1 MVAPAAAAEAT
12 PAMPAE
18 AMLALALALAERPA
32 EMPAEPMRQPTCS
45 SSSLTHLLKRTAPPA
60 PAGSETQRP
69 LDQEN
74 ETATQKAEREA
85 AEAASRPRRRPLEP
99 TPRHC
104 RAEATVQAGLAGTD
118 PTGRRRCHAASD
130 AEAHEVEVNDLW

>member
-32 EMPAEPMRQPTCS
+32 EMLAEPMRQPTCS
-45 SSSLTHLLKRTAPPA
+45 SSSLTHLLKRDRRCR
-60 PAGSETQRP
+60 AGWERDLNAHS
-69 LDQEN
+69 DQEN

-85 AEAASRPRRRPLEP
+85 AEA
-99 TPRHC
+99 C
-104 RAEATVQAGLAGTD
+104 QQAEAAT
-118 PTGRRRCHAASD
+118 TGANATPLPCRGDRSGWPGRH
-130 AEAHEVEVNDLW
+130 